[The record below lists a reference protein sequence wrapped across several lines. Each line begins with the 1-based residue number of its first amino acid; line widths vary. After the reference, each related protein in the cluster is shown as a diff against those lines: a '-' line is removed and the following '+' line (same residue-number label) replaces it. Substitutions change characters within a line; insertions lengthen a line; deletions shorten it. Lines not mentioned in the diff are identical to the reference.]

1 MPWYF
6 FAIVSVLGVSIATL
20 LERLLMK
27 EENSNPISYAIV
39 FQFLVGII
47 SFFFTIL
54 LNKFV
59 LPSDFNLWPRFLV
72 SSFLWAGM
80 TVFNFKAI
88 KTLTAG
94 EITILGTSGTVI
106 SILLGV
112 LFLGEILKISG
123 ILGTLLIFAAILII
137 NSDKLSFNSKR
148 GVIFALLSAVCGG
161 IAVVND
167 AVILRSYEAFSYMAI
182 ISLLPGLVL
191 LLLFP
196 KQILDCRK
204 LLSLKRMKL
213 MTIFCIFYSIQG
225 ITYYLAF
232 QNGAP
237 VSQLSPLVRSS
248 IVLTVLLGAMFLKER
263 RDLVKKLFA
272 AVIASAGAIMVR

>member
-6 FAIVSVLGVSIATL
+6 FAIISVLGISIAIL

-27 EENSNPISYAIV
+27 EENSNPISYAII

-47 SFFFTIL
+47 SLIITVL

-59 LPSDFNLWPRFLV
+59 LPENANLLPRFFV
-72 SSFLWAGM
+72 SAFLWAGM

-106 SILLGV
+106 SILLGI
-112 LFLGEILKISG
+112 LFLGETLKISG
-123 ILGTLLIFAAILII
+123 ILGILLIFAAILII

-148 GVIFALLSAVCGG
+148 GVMFALLSAICGG
-161 IAVVND
+161 VAVVND
-167 AVILRSYEAFSYMAI
+167 AFILRSYEAFSYMAI
-182 ISLLPGLVL
+182 ISLLPGFIL

-196 KQILDCRK
+196 KQFLESKK
-204 LLSLKRMKL
+204 LLNLRGIKL

-225 ITYYLAF
+225 IAYYLAF
-232 QNGAP
+232 QKGAP

-263 RDLVKKLFA
+263 QNLLKKLFA

>member
-6 FAIVSVLGVSIATL
+6 FAIISVLGISVATL
-20 LERLLMK
+20 LERVLMK
-27 EENSNPISYAIV
+27 EESSNPIGYAII

-47 SFFFTIL
+47 SLIITLL

-59 LPSDFNLWPRFLV
+59 LPTNLNLLPRFIV
-72 SSFLWAGM
+72 SAVLWAGM

-94 EITILGTSGTVI
+94 EITILGTSGTIV
-106 SILLGV
+106 SILLGI
-112 LFLGEILKISG
+112 FLIGETLKVSG
-123 ILGTLLIFAAILII
+123 ILGTLLIFTAILII
-137 NSDKLSFNSKR
+137 NSEKLSFHSKQ
-148 GVIFALLSAVCGG
+148 GVLFALLSAVFGG

-167 AVILRSYEAFSYMAI
+167 AIILQSYEAFSYMVI
-182 ISLLPGLVL
+182 ISLLPGIVL

-196 KQILDCRK
+196 KKILESKK
-204 LLSLKRMKL
+204 LLNFKRVKL

-225 ITYYLAF
+225 ITYYLAL

-237 VSQLSPLVRSS
+237 VSHLSPLVRSS
-248 IVLTVLLGAMFLKER
+248 IVLTVILGAIFLKER
-263 RDLVKKLFA
+263 LNLLKKLIAA
-272 AVIASAGAIMVR
+272 AVATVGVTLIG

>member
-6 FAIVSVLGVSIATL
+6 FAIVSVFGVFIATL
-20 LERLLMK
+20 LERVLMK
-27 EENSNPISYAIV
+27 EENSNPISYAII
-39 FQFLVGII
+39 FQFLVGFI
-47 SFFFTIL
+47 SLGFTLL

-59 LPSDFNLWPRFLV
+59 LPTNINLLPRFLV

-112 LFLGEILKISG
+112 LFLGETLKISG
-123 ILGTLLIFAAILII
+123 ILGILLIFLAIIII
-137 NSDKLSFNSKR
+137 NTEKLSFNSKK
-148 GVIFALLSAVCGG
+148 GVFFALLSAVCGG

-167 AVILRSYEAFSYMAI
+167 AVILKSYEAFSYMTI
-182 ISLLPGLVL
+182 ISLLPGLIL

-196 KQILDCRK
+196 KQFIESKK
-204 LLSLKRMKL
+204 LINLKRIRL
-213 MTIFCIFYSIQG
+213 MIVFCIFYSIQG
-225 ITYYLAF
+225 IAYYLAF
-232 QNGAP
+232 QKDAP

-248 IVLTVLLGAMFLKER
+248 IVLTVLLGAIFLKER
-263 RDLVKKLFA
+263 QDLVKKLFA
-272 AVIASAGAIMVR
+272 AVIVSAGAILVR